1 MAFRK
6 QLRKICQLHISAPE
20 LLAQGIHVV
29 STDEMTGIQANER
42 VHPTQPMALGQ
53 VERQEFE
60 YIRHGTQSLIANW
73 HVAKGRVL
81 TPSIDFTRKEY
92 DFANHI
98 ASTIETD
105 PDAGWIFIVDQ
116 LNTHKSASLVRLVAV
131 CCELDLDLGIKEKS
145 GILKSMET
153 RATFLS
159 DSTHR
164 IRLVYLPKH
173 TSWLNQ
179 IECWFSILMR
189 RKLKRGNF
197 VSTDDLKQ
205 QILDFIAYFNCTS
218 AKPFKWKFEGFSESN

>member
-6 QLRKICQLHISAPE
+6 QLRKICQLHITAPE

-29 STDEMTGIQANER
+29 STDEMTGIQVLER

-60 YIRHGTQSLIANW
+60 YIRHGTQSLIASW

-105 PDAGWIFIVDQ
+105 PEAGWIFIVDQ
-116 LNTHKSASLVRLVAV
+116 QGHPQRSFSGTSRSSLL
-131 CCELDLDLGIKEKS
+131 
-145 GILKSMET
+145 
-153 RATFLS
+153 
-159 DSTHR
+159 
-164 IRLVYLPKH
+164 
-173 TSWLNQ
+173 
-179 IECWFSILMR
+179 
-189 RKLKRGNF
+189 
-197 VSTDDLKQ
+197 
-205 QILDFIAYFNCTS
+205 
-218 AKPFKWKFEGFSESN
+218 